1 MSQSEWP
8 AVAPGTVVEFFEAK
22 ELLLGVCLAAK
33 DQRLSVLTENNRE
46 MNLVMRRVVT
56 ASSAKLN
63 PTYSRDDLVRELKK
77 IRRERESLA
86 AQVEVAELWSVLEGE
101 TEGYSAHDL
110 ADLVFPGAVTDDHVA
125 AVQRVLFADRLY
137 FQFKDGLFWAR
148 TAEQVERRREEME
161 REAHRQRLLEEGA
174 QWVRRVMQAKPGVR
188 HELFDQELVEKIK
201 DFCLFGEDSESAVFV
216 KELLGHAGIP
226 AQQAAAFRFLV
237 RLGVWSENE
246 NLYLHQQGL
255 ATDFPQEIVTAAE
268 AGKSRLQLIAA
279 GEERADFRSYETFT
293 IDSASTRDFDD
304 ALSLRLLGQDRWEVG
319 VHIADA
325 AHFVDMDD
333 PVDQEAASRVT
344 SIYLPDRRIPMLPP
358 ALSEEACSLCL
369 GKDRATLSFLME
381 VDGSGRIHGW
391 SIRPGVV
398 RVSRRLTYE
407 HVDALVETEPI
418 FKTLFYLSERLREQ
432 RRERGAV
439 LLPLPEIHISV
450 NDHGMIQLV
459 RYDKETPSQIIVSE
473 WMIAANGIAAAFLAE
488 RDMPAIYRCQ
498 AECRPETDQ
507 VQSDY
512 PIFHIY
518 RQRRLFA
525 RAELETRPGP
535 HCSLGMKPYTTVTSP
550 IRRYID
556 LVVQRQIKAVLGEGR
571 PAYSEDVLEKILTHV
586 RFQLGKVAFV
596 HRKWTRY
603 WILRYLEQED
613 IQTLSAIVLDKN
625 AKFASLLLPDFLMEV
640 HAPLLQDQAVA
651 AGEMVRLKIERLNPR
666 DDLLRVQI
674 V

>member
-1 MSQSEWP
+1 MSQSEWS
-8 AVAPGTVVEFFEAK
+8 AMAPGTVVEFFEAK
-22 ELLLGVCLAAK
+22 ELLLGVCLAVK
-33 DQRLSVLTENNRE
+33 DQRLNVLTENNRE

-63 PTYSRDDLVRELKK
+63 PTRSRDDLVRELKK

-86 AQVEVAELWSVLEGE
+86 AQVDVVELWSVLEGE

-188 HELFDQELVEKIK
+188 HELFNQELVEKIK
-201 DFCLFGEDSESAVFV
+201 DFCLFGEDAESAAFV

-268 AGKSRLQLIAA
+268 TGKVRLQLVTA

-304 ALSLRLLGQDRWEVG
+304 ALSIRPLGQDRWEVG

-358 ALSEEACSLCL
+358 VLSEEACSLCL

-381 VDGSGRIHGW
+381 VDGSGRIHEW

-407 HVDALVETEPI
+407 HVDVLVETEPI
-418 FKTLFYLSERLREQ
+418 FKTLWHLSERLREQ

-450 NDHGMIQLV
+450 NDHGMVQLV
-459 RYDKETPSQIIVSE
+459 RYEKETPSQIIVSE

-488 RDMPAIYRCQ
+488 RDVPTIYRCQ

-535 HCSLGMKPYTTVTSP
+535 HCSLGMNPYTTVTSP

-571 PAYSEDVLEKILTHV
+571 PAYLEGVLEKILTHV
-586 RFQLGKVAFV
+586 RVQLGKVAFV

-613 IQTLSAIVLDKN
+613 IQTLNAIVLEKN
-625 AKFASLLLPDFLMEV
+625 SKFASLLLPDFLMEV
-640 HAPLLQDQAVA
+640 HAPLPQDQAVA

-666 DDLLRVQI
+666 DELLRVQI

>member
-8 AVAPGTVVEFFEAK
+8 GAAPGTVVEFFEAK
-22 ELLLGVCLAAK
+22 ELLLGVCLAVK
-33 DQRLSVLTENNRE
+33 DQRLNVLTENNRE
-46 MNLVMRRVVT
+46 MNLVMRRVVS
-56 ASSAKLN
+56 ASPGKLN
-63 PTYSRDDLVRELKK
+63 PTHSRDDLVRALKK
-77 IRRERESLA
+77 IRHDRETLA
-86 AQVEVAELWSVLEGE
+86 AQVDVEELWSVLEGE
-101 TEGYSAHDL
+101 AEGYSPQDL
-110 ADLVFPGAVTDDHVA
+110 AELVFPGAVTDDHVA
-125 AVQRVLFADRLY
+125 AVQRVLFADRVY
-137 FQFKDGLFWAR
+137 FQFKDGLFSAR
-148 TAEQVERRREEME
+148 TAEQVDRRREEIE
-161 REAHRQRLLEEGA
+161 REAQRERLLEEGA
-174 QWVRRVMQAKPGVR
+174 QWVRRVFQAKPGVR
-188 HELFDQELVEKIK
+188 HDVFDGDLVERIK
-201 DFCLFGEDSESAVFV
+201 DFCLFGQDAENAAFV
-216 KELLGHAGIP
+216 KELFGRAGIP
-226 AQQAAAFRFLV
+226 PQQATAFRFLV

-255 ATDFPQEIVTAAE
+255 ATDFPEEILTAAD
-268 AGKSRLQLIAA
+268 AGKVRLRSVVA
-279 GEERADFRSYETFT
+279 GEERADFRSYEAFT

-304 ALSLRLLGQDRWEVG
+304 ALSVRPLAEDRWEVA

-325 AHFVDMDD
+325 AHFVDVDD
-333 PVDQEAASRVT
+333 PVDREAASRVT

-381 VDGSGRIHGW
+381 VDASGRIHGW

-398 RVSRRLTYE
+398 RVSRRLTYDQ
-407 HVDALVETEPI
+407 VDRLVETDPT
-418 FKTLFYLSERLREQ
+418 FKALFHLSERLREQ

-450 NDHGMIQLV
+450 NDHGMIQLL
-459 RYDKETPSQIIVSE
+459 RYEKESPSQIIVSE
-473 WMIAANGIAAAFLAE
+473 WMIAANGIAAAYLAE
-488 RDMPAIYRCQ
+488 KDLPAIYRCQ
-498 AECRPETDQ
+498 AECRPETSQ

-535 HCSLGMKPYTTVTSP
+535 HCSLGMNPYTTVTSP

-556 LVVQRQIKAVLGEGR
+556 LVVQRQIKAALGEGR
-571 PAYSEDVLEKILTHV
+571 PAYSEEVLEKILTHV
-586 RFQLGKVAFV
+586 RVQLGKVAFV

-613 IQTLSAIVLDKN
+613 IQTLHAIVLDKN
-625 AKFASLLLPDFLMEV
+625 AKFAYLLLPDFLMEV
-640 HAPLLQDQAVA
+640 HAPLPQEQAVA